1 MTCKCLLFYNI
12 RTFHPVTQFSL
23 SCFSQAD
30 GLKEGDYI
38 VAVGDT
44 ECKWMSVSDMM
55 RLLKDIDEEGIDIQV
70 VSMMDNSTAMVCKA
84 LVLSNVFRERL
95 SAGLFD

>member
-1 MTCKCLLFYNI
+1 
-12 RTFHPVTQFSL
+12 
-23 SCFSQAD
+23 
-30 GLKEGDYI
+30 
-38 VAVGDT
+38 
-44 ECKWMSVSDMM
+44 MSVSDVM
-55 RLLKDIDEEGIDIQV
+55 RLFKDVDEEGIDIQV